1 MTAHDWFDEHR
12 MEYAMHLLDDKDAA
26 TFEAHLAGCPA
37 CREEVAHIERDLA
50 WLPMGTQP
58 AAPRPDFR
66 RRIVDDV
73 LGTSRARRRTWWA
86 PAALAA
92 GLLIAV
98 AAGWWSSARRAG
110 RAASELASAQ
120 ARVVALEDTLS
131 IIRGA
136 GRVLQASVQM
146 DGAQGGLL
154 IFADERTHRWNVV
167 VHGLPP
173 APPTGR
179 YQFWFICAEGMVRG
193 AEVRMPGT
201 KPANFTT
208 DMPSV
213 PCTVQGAALSVE
225 PMDATT
231 GPPKGNM
238 LAHLML

>member
-12 MEYAMHLLDDKDAA
+12 VEYAMHLLDDKDTA

-37 CREEVAHIERDLA
+37 CRDEMAHIERDLA
-50 WLPMGTQP
+50 WLPMGTAP

-73 LGTSRARRRTWWA
+73 LGTDRARRRTRWV

-92 GLLIAV
+92 GLLLA
-98 AAGWWSSARRAG
+98 AAGWWSGGRRA
-110 RAASELASAQ
+110 ATELAT
-120 ARVVALEDTLS
+120 ARERVMALEDTLS
-131 IIRGA
+131 VIRGA
-136 GRVLQASVQM
+136 GRVLQANVRM
-146 DGAQGGLL
+146 DGAVGGLL

-173 APPTGR
+173 APPAGR

-193 AEVRMPGT
+193 AEVRMPGA

-208 DMPSV
+208 GMPAV

-225 PMDATT
+225 PMGATT
-231 GPPKGNM
+231 GPPKGDM
-238 LAHLML
+238 LAQVML

>member
-12 MEYAMHLLDDKDAA
+12 LEFAMRLLDDKDSE
-26 TFEAHLAGCPA
+26 TFEAHLAGCAA
-37 CREEVAHIERDLA
+37 CRAEMALIERDLG
-50 WLPMGTQP
+50 WLPMGASP

-73 LGTSRARRRTWWA
+73 LGKRLASRHAWRLPLT
-86 PAALAA
+86 LAA
-92 GLLIAV
+92 GLLLAV
-98 AAGWWSSARRAG
+98 GGWWAGVRRASSAD
-110 RAASELASAQ
+110 AALADAR
-120 ARVVALEDTLS
+120 ARVAALEDTLS
-131 IIRGA
+131 VIRGA
-136 GRVLQASVQM
+136 GRVLQASVELN
-146 DGAQGGLL
+146 GARGGML

-193 AEVRMPGT
+193 AEVRMPGE

-208 DMPSV
+208 DMPAV

-231 GPPKGNM
+231 GPPKGDM